1 MLTGLFIGRFQP
13 LHYGH
18 IESIKF
24 ALKDINL
31 LIMIVGSAQS
41 SHDLRNPF
49 TAGERIEMIRNTLI
63 KIEEIDINRI
73 LIIPVPDTNVHAL
86 WTYSLDLLVPRYDIV
101 FTNDPFTIILYKE
114 RRIKISQPKLYYRQ
128 KFTGT
133 LIRNAMIKEGNW
145 KQLIHPETT
154 KVIEEISG
162 VERLKQIWAKSRE
175 QQD

>member
-1 MLTGLFIGRFQP
+1 VLTGLFIGRFQP

-31 LIMIVGSAQS
+31 LIVVVGSAQT
-41 SHDLRNPF
+41 SHELRNPF

-63 KIEEIDINRI
+63 KIKEIDINKI

-86 WTYSLDLLVPRYDIV
+86 WTYSLDLLVPKYDIV

-114 RRIKISQPKLYYRQ
+114 RRLKIIQPVLYYRQ

-133 LIRNAMIKEGNW
+133 LVRQAMIKDENW
-145 KQLIHPETT
+145 KQLVHPETT
-154 KVIEEISG
+154 KIIEEISG
-162 VERLKQIWAKSRE
+162 IERLKQIWSKYRE
-175 QQD
+175 F